1 VPTHRRYVLWVVWSG
16 VVLSRVC
23 QEIGNECYTACVT
36 AFPVAIFPR
45 SRLREPEV
53 VAAASGG
60 LVEIRLGSD
69 AESLGMLPMRV
80 IRAHEEVRQLAQTF
94 VRAMVA
100 LRQDD
105 PSPVL
110 LGDVAYVAEWSVEDR
125 ERFIDG
131 FAEAIAESLRT
142 DDPAAARF
150 FVQLMGSREAEYRS
164 PQFDGDVSDDVA
176 DALETRVG
184 LRR

>member
-1 VPTHRRYVLWVVWSG
+1 MWREL
-16 VVLSRVC
+16 
-23 QEIGNECYTACVT
+23 GNGSYAPKVSIV
-36 AFPVAIFPR
+36 PVATFPR

-69 AESLGMLPMRV
+69 AESLGMLPMSV

-110 LGDVAYVAEWSVEDR
+110 LGDVAYVSEWSRDDR

-142 DDPAAARF
+142 DDPAPARF
-150 FVQLMGSREAEYRS
+150 FVQLMGRREAEYRS

>member
-1 VPTHRRYVLWVVWSG
+1 VS
-16 VVLSRVC
+16 
-23 QEIGNECYTACVT
+23 ID
-36 AFPVAIFPR
+36 PVATFPK

-69 AESLGMLPMRV
+69 ADSLGMLPMRM
-80 IRAHEEVRQLAQTF
+80 IRAQQEVRRLAQTF

-100 LRQDD
+100 LREDD

-110 LGDVAYVAEWSVEDR
+110 LGDVAYVAEWERAER
-125 ERFIDG
+125 ERFLDG

-142 DDPAAARF
+142 DDPAPAQF
-150 FVQLMGSREAEYRS
+150 YVDLMGSRHVDYHS
-164 PQFDGDVSDDVA
+164 PQFGGEVSGDAA
-176 DALETRVG
+176 DAVEKRVG
-184 LRR
+184 RRR